1 MITKKLQSIDL
12 VENSVGMCGVMLL
25 LGVGHWGFYPFCS
38 GLRIPSISVTPLGSM
53 TFNSKQK
60 GGTPFTDINAPIT
73 PGATG
78 T

>member
-1 MITKKLQSIDL
+1 
-12 VENSVGMCGVMLL
+12 
-25 LGVGHWGFYPFCS
+25 
-38 GLRIPSISVTPLGSM
+38 M